1 VTAFQVLLLF
11 VLAVF
16 LLALIGAAVRGWMSR
31 RVGVVLGLVVV
42 AAALQ
47 VIWPNSASSVAR
59 ALGIGRGAD
68 LVLYTTTVVM
78 MAGFF
83 LVYIRLRRLQRSV
96 TLLVRELALRDVSE
110 S

>member
-1 VTAFQVLLLF
+1 VTTFQVLLLI
-11 VLAVF
+11 VMAVF
-16 LLALIGAAVRGWMSR
+16 FIAVVGATVRGWMSR

-42 AAALQ
+42 AAAVQ
-47 VIWPNSASSVAR
+47 VIWPNSASRVAQ

-68 LVLYTTTVVM
+68 LVLYCTTVVT

-96 TLLVRELALRDVSE
+96 TVLVRELALRDVAE